1 MCRMLQF
8 RIPLNIEQKNNK
20 TVVWKKGNMKCDEA
34 LCLELINAESDD
46 LMKWGCTSK
55 LRNDISAF
63 QSKQICEPVNV
74 DNIMEGETIP
84 PDSVK
89 SFLKILYSGNL

>member
-1 MCRMLQF
+1 
-8 RIPLNIEQKNNK
+8 
-20 TVVWKKGNMKCDEA
+20 
-34 LCLELINAESDD
+34 
-46 LMKWGCTSK
+46 MKWGCTSK
-55 LRNDISAF
+55 LRNDISAL

-89 SFLKILYSGNL
+89 SFLKILSSGNL